1 MYADIVLKNGVV
13 CSLDSENRVYEAAAI
28 RDGVIIAVGDNKAV
42 SNLIGPETKIVDLN
56 GKFVC
61 PGFIDSHTH
70 LYSLGMSLKQLN
82 LWDTRSKYEA
92 YEMIKEKIR
101 ELGAGKWIVAKQW
114 DENRWSE
121 REFPSLEELDRLF
134 PDNPVVMIRVD
145 GHLAVVNSLAIK
157 RARLDLSSQFIEKD
171 SSGKPTGI
179 VKEDALKAVLS
190 AVEVSEDERLEA
202 IETGVKNA
210 LKEGITS
217 IHEIIYNPET
227 LQAYIRA
234 FRMGKLTLDVNF
246 IPTHECFEKLS
257 LEYINF
263 INRFKPFLS
272 LTTVK
277 IFADGSIGART
288 AALSKPYADSPME
301 SGLLMHEFGHLMEI
315 IYRFHRMRFQVAVHA
330 IGDRAISDVLT
341 ALTKVYRRDPWI
353 DHRHR
358 IEHFELPSMWHIE
371 RMASLCVIASMQ
383 PNFIGN
389 WQMPGGMYE
398 KKLGKE
404 RAIRLN
410 PVRSIMDE
418 GVVVIF
424 GSDCMPM
431 SPLYGLHWA
440 VNHYNRNE
448 RVDVVR
454 ALRAYTIN
462 PAFACREEKVKG
474 SLEVGKFA
482 DLVILD
488 KNLLETRSIENVN
501 VLATVKRG
509 VFVYKSSEV

>member
-1 MYADIVLKNGVV
+1 MYADTVLKNGVI
-13 CSLDSENRVYEAAAI
+13 CSLDSENRVYEAIAI
-28 RDGVIIAVGDNKAV
+28 KDGIIVAVGDNKGM
-42 SNLIGPETKIVDLN
+42 SNLIGPETKVVDLN

-82 LWDTRSKYEA
+82 LWNTKSKYEA
-92 YEMIKEKIR
+92 YELMRDKAK
-101 ELGAGKWIVAKQW
+101 ELGPGKWIVAKQW
-114 DENRWSE
+114 DENRWRE
-121 REFPSLEELDRLF
+121 KEFPCLRELDELF
-134 PDNPVVMIRVD
+134 PNNPVVMIRVD

-157 RARLDLSSQFIEKD
+157 RAKLDLNSQFVEKD
-171 SSGKPTGI
+171 SSGKPTGV

-202 IETGVKNA
+202 IELGIENA
-210 LKEGITS
+210 LKKGITS
-217 IHEIIYNPET
+217 IHEIVYDPET

-234 FRMGKLTLDVNF
+234 FRTGKLTLDVNL

-257 LEYINF
+257 LEYVNF
-263 INRFKPFLS
+263 INKFRPFLS

-288 AALSKPYADSPME
+288 AALSEPYADSPTE
-301 SGLLMHEFGHLMEI
+301 SGSLTHEFDHLMEI

-330 IGDRAISDVLT
+330 IGDKAISNVLT

-358 IEHFELPSMWHIE
+358 IEHFELPNAWHIE
-371 RMASLCVIASMQ
+371 CMASLCIIASMQ

-398 KKLGKE
+398 RRLGKE
-404 RAIRLN
+404 RATRLN
-410 PVRSIMDE
+410 PIRSIMDE

-440 VNHYNRNE
+440 VNHYSRDE
-448 RVDVVR
+448 RVDIVR

-462 PAFACREEKVKG
+462 PAFACREEKIKG

-488 KNLLETRSIENVN
+488 RNLLETKSIDDVK

-509 VFVYKSSEV
+509 LFVYKNSEV